1 MARLNDDA
9 QWIMLMAF
17 IICIAL
23 FFLALII
30 NESTLV
36 GQTTAEGVL
45 DFSKSDIQDLRSE
58 ILRIKDVEYTHG
70 PYDPLTINGTRNATI
85 QDIETI
91 GIQRKSSLMQ
101 YSIDDTT
108 FITTIHF
115 NNGVTQ
121 YDETL

>member
-1 MARLNDDA
+1 MARLNEDG
-9 QWIMLMAF
+9 QWIILMAF

-45 DFSKSDIQDLRSE
+45 DFSKSDIRDLRSE
-58 ILRIKDVEYTHG
+58 VLRIRDVGYSHEL
-70 PYDPLTINGTRNATI
+70 YDDQNKSNIKE
-85 QDIETI
+85 DIETI

-101 YSIDDTT
+101 YSINDTT
-108 FITTIHF
+108 FVTTIHF